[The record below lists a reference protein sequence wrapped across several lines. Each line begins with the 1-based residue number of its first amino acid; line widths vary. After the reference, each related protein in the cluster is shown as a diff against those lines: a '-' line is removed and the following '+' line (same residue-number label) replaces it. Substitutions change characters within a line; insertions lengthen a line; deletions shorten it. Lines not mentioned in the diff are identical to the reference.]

1 MATAT
6 ATFVANYGQ
15 APLKNMAQGLID
27 AQWLLGLSGG
37 NNQTFINGLTATGTT
52 AADAFKVP
60 SNYQNVVFASVPSGT
75 GAVFPPAI
83 PGTRIVIYNHD
94 AANSLTVY
102 ANTANNPLT
111 GSADHI
117 SSGAGLVTSAT
128 VAHGVAIS
136 FTCATPGIWN

>member
-1 MATAT
+1 M

-37 NNQTFINGLTATGTT
+37 NNQTFVNGLTATGTNAAT
-52 AADAFKVP
+52 ALPVP
-60 SNYQNVVFASVPSGT
+60 SNVQNVAFASVPSGT
-75 GAVFPPAI
+75 GAVLPPAI

-94 AANSLTVY
+94 AANTLTVY
-102 ANTANNPLT
+102 ADTANNPLT

-117 SSGAGLVTSAT
+117 STGSGLVTSAT
-128 VAHGVAIS
+128 VAHGIAFSV
-136 FTCATPGIWN
+136 TCAAPGIWN